1 MSLAAEGLLIAQI
14 TGYLL
19 FLPVLWWLGNAFCR
33 GVLAMAGA
41 EAAASGMN
49 HGVGSAARQI
59 FAAGR
64 TIGILERSLILLGIV
79 TGRWEVMA
87 AVVALKTV
95 ARYRELDKQLNAE
108 YFLVG
113 SLASILWAVL
123 VAGALLLFDSR
134 LGLSL
139 LPPSP

>member
-1 MSLAAEGLLIAQI
+1 MLIAQI
-14 TGYLL
+14 AGYLL
-19 FLPVLWWLGNAFCR
+19 FLPLLWWLGNGFCR
-33 GVLAMAGA
+33 AVLALAGA
-41 EAAASGMN
+41 EAAASGMDY
-49 HGVGSAARQI
+49 GADRAPAADRV

-64 TIGILERSLILLGIV
+64 TIGILERSLIVLGIV

-123 VAGALLLFDSR
+123 MAGALIAFDARLGVDLLSR
-134 LGLSL
+134 L
-139 LPPSP
+139 P